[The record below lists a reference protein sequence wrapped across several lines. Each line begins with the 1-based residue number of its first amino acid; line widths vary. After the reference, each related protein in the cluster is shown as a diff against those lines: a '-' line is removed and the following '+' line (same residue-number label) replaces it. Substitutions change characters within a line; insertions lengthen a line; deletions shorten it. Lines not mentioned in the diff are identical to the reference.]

1 MLVIVYKLPT
11 GLVACGLLPE
21 KQQAICEQDK
31 SIVIV
36 FIVHFFVDLSQIIIK
51 NSIYKKHNKLTI
63 KSLAKHHSLSTP
75 CLQNDAPVHRAYY
88 IIFEIT
94 KLCDPYYHFF

>member
-1 MLVIVYKLPT
+1 MLVIVYNLLT

-51 NSIYKKHNKLTI
+51 NSIHKKHKKLIISTL
-63 KSLAKHHSLSTP
+63 SRYHSLSTP
-75 CLQNDAPVHRAYY
+75 CLQNDAPVHQAYY

-94 KLCDPYYHFF
+94 KL